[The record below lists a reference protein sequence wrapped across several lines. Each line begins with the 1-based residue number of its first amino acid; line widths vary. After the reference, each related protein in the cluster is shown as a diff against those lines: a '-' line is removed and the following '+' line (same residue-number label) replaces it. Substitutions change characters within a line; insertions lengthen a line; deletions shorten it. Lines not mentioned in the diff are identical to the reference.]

1 MSSLSGANSTF
12 TKKLRAAI
20 KAKIEEMGIDADDEL
35 PDYVMVLA
43 ANKKEKPQMKAD
55 LQLFLGKHTS
65 PFVDWLFDAFD
76 RIKAGA
82 GDAAKPADSPP
93 APKPKEKEP
102 DAKKKERRD
111 ERREESSSRKSRDHE
126 REREKERH
134 SKKKEKERVEA
145 PSTADLKRPAASVRC
160 GPLQNAV
167 VSILKTNPP
176 PRKREASP
184 EPAGRSKRRR
194 RIEVDEEAAERRA
207 DGRRER
213 RRKLRYEEEET
224 VERER
229 RHTRR
234 RHVDE
239 EEVVVI
245 DERPAGRKKRIWR
258 SESPLRVGESPPRLR
273 VERKK
278 EHSPARSPARSP
290 VRSPARSPARS
301 PIRSPRKEPQKQAKR
316 VPKLYYELEEPEE
329 QPERAEKE
337 VEVEAPPPPERAG
350 SAERPATPPN
360 CTTFIIRVGDREI
373 RRVVPNE
380 PSAEAADE
388 PKRKRRADD
397 PGRTALRLLGR
408 QLQRPPAVKKPEAEA
423 ARPPPPVAKRA
434 RITMAAAEPKKPPV
448 ERPSPPVERAAWNG
462 RITIEEDETSDE
474 DEQQIDRVIAALD
487 REQLSAQLVPTAQL
501 TRPAF
506 FAPAVAQPAAIVSS
520 LQPAAAAFAP
530 AVQFAP
536 VAPPN
541 AHERCRF
548 WPNCER
554 GAACGFAH
562 PTRPC
567 AAFPQCAFGEKCL
580 FVHPLC
586 RFNAR
591 CTRPHCPFTHD
602 LKGTVAPLLVAA
614 GLAAPPPAAPTA
626 KAAVPCRFQGKCADP
641 HCEFRHPPA
650 CRFGLACRN
659 RGCTFTHRR
668 PDLTKFQW
676 TAGGAAG
683 AE

>member
-93 APKPKEKEP
+93 APKPKERR
-102 DAKKKERRD
+102 DERRD
-111 ERREESSSRKSRDHE
+111 ERKEESSSRKSRDHAH
-126 REREKERH
+126 ERH
-134 SKKKEKERVEA
+134 SKKKEKERQKVEA
-145 PSTADLKRPAASVRC
+145 PSTADLKRPAASARC

-184 EPAGRSKRRR
+184 EPAERSKRRR

-245 DERPAGRKKRIWR
+245 DERPATRKERVRR
-258 SESPLRVGESPPRLR
+258 SESPLRVGGSPPRLR

-278 EHSPARSPARSP
+278 EHSPARSP
-290 VRSPARSPARS
+290 
-301 PIRSPRKEPQKQAKR
+301 IRSPRKEPKNE
-316 VPKLYYELEEPEE
+316 PKLNYEAEDPE
-329 QPERAEKE
+329 ERAERPEKE
-337 VEVEAPPPPERAG
+337 KAEDEAPPPP
-350 SAERPATPPN
+350 ERPATPPN

-380 PSAEAADE
+380 PPAEAADE

-408 QLQRPPAVKKPEAEA
+408 QLQRPPAVEKPTAEA

-434 RITMAAAEPKKPPV
+434 RITMDAAEPQKPAV
-448 ERPSPPVERAAWNG
+448 KRPSPPAVRAAWNG
-462 RITIEEDETSDE
+462 RITIEEDESSDE

-506 FAPAVAQPAAIVSS
+506 FAPPAAQQPAIVSS
-520 LQPAAAAFAP
+520 LQPAAVAFAP
-530 AVQFAP
+530 AVQFVP
-536 VAPPN
+536 VAPPV

-554 GAACGFAH
+554 GATCGFAH

-567 AAFPQCAFGEKCL
+567 AAFPQCAFGAKCL

-591 CTRPHCPFTHD
+591 CTRPNCPFTHD
-602 LKGTVAPLLVAA
+602 LKGTVAPLLAAA
-614 GLAAPPPAAPTA
+614 GLAAPPPAAPST
-626 KAAVPCRFQGKCADP
+626 KAATPCRFQGKCADA

-659 RGCTFTHRR
+659 RGCTFAHRR

-676 TAGGAAG
+676 TAGSAAS

>member
-102 DAKKKERRD
+102 EAKKKERRD

-134 SKKKEKERVEA
+134 SKKKEKERERVEA
-145 PSTADLKRPAASVRC
+145 PSTADLKRPAASARC

-213 RRKLRYEEEET
+213 RRKLRYEEE
-224 VERER
+224 
-229 RHTRR
+229 
-234 RHVDE
+234 
-239 EEVVVI
+239 
-245 DERPAGRKKRIWR
+245 R

-290 VRSPARSPARS
+290 VRSPV
-301 PIRSPRKEPQKQAKR
+301 RSPRKDPREESKR
-316 VPKLYYELEEPEE
+316 EPKLDYEVEPEE
-329 QPERAEKE
+329 QPERVKEEKE
-337 VEVEAPPPPERAG
+337 ETEAPPPPERAE

-434 RITMAAAEPKKPPV
+434 RITMDAAEPQKPPAV
-448 ERPSPPVERAAWNG
+448 RAAWNG

-506 FAPAVAQPAAIVSS
+506 FAPAVQQQAIVSS
-520 LQPAAAAFAP
+520 LQPAAAAAAFAP

-536 VAPPN
+536 LPPAV

-602 LKGTVAPLLVAA
+602 LKGTVAPLLAAA
-614 GLAAPPPAAPTA
+614 GLVAPPPAAPSA

-650 CRFGLACRN
+650 CRFGLVCRN